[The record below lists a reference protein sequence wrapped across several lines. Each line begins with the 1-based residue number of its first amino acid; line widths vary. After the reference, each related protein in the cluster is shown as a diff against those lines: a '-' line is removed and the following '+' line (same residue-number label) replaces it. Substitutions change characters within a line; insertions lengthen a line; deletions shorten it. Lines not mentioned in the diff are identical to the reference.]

1 MAITV
6 EKPHPTGTDLF
17 VREDKGQAKLDLV
30 VEGMHCAGCMQKIER
45 ALNAMPG
52 IGSAR
57 CNLSTKRV
65 AVTWPHEQIDTGDTP
80 LTADAIITQLSA
92 IGFAAVPFD
101 PKLVGAIDETE
112 ANRLLRAMGVA
123 GFAAANVM
131 LLSVSVWSGLVSDM
145 EMETRSLFHWL
156 SALIAL
162 PAIAYAGRPFFLS
175 AWSAL
180 KVRTTNMDV
189 PISLAVILAS
199 LMSLGLTLQ
208 NAEHVYFDASVSL
221 LFFLLIG
228 RYLDVQT
235 RAKACSVAQNLLS
248 LRAVAATLVDADGN
262 TRMVPVE
269 TLAPGMTISI
279 AAGER
284 LPADGT
290 VVSGASDIDTS
301 LVTGESLPLA
311 ASTGSKVFAGTLN
324 MTGPLQVEVTAKDYA
339 SLLAEIVRLME
350 AAEQGRAGY
359 VRLADRIARAYAPAV
374 HALAAFTVVLWFALG
389 AGWQV
394 SLMNAIAVL
403 IITCPCALGLAV
415 PVVQVVASGRL
426 LKQGILVKAPDAL
439 ERLANIDTIIFDK
452 TGTLT
457 LGTPELINRAGV
469 DKHTLTIAA
478 SLACTSKHPL
488 PRAITRAAD
497 GLPRLPLT
505 DITETPGF
513 GLQATHQGESIRL
526 GNRAWVGADA
536 GPATTGPELW
546 LKHGDKAPIPFQ
558 FADQLRPDADKTIRA
573 LSGQFRLILLSGDT
587 QEATRHVAGQLS
599 ISDWTGTATPADKIA
614 RINQETEAGHTV
626 LMVGDGLNDAPA
638 LKAAHVSISPAS
650 AADISQTAADFVF
663 QGHELTPV
671 GDAITTAIQAR
682 RLVLQNFGLAIG
694 YNVFAVPLAMAGFVT
709 PLIAAVAMSSSSLI
723 VTGNALRLSLK
734 KRQG

>member
-1 MAITV
+1 MAIAAG
-6 EKPHPTGTDLF
+6 KPHHTGTDLF
-17 VREDKGQAKLDLV
+17 VRDEKGLAKLDLI

-45 ALNAMPG
+45 ALNTMPG
-52 IGSAR
+52 IANAR

-65 AVTWPHEQIDTGDTP
+65 AVTWPREQEVTVR
-80 LTADAIITQLSA
+80 ADAIIEQLSN

-131 LLSVSVWSGLVSDM
+131 LLSISVWSGLVSDM

-156 SALIAL
+156 SAAIAL
-162 PAIAYAGRPFFLS
+162 PTVVFSGRPFFLS
-175 AWSAL
+175 AWAAL

-189 PISLAVILAS
+189 PISLAVILAT
-199 LMSLGLTLQ
+199 LMSLVLTIQ
-208 NAEHVYFDASVSL
+208 HAEHVYFDASVTL

-248 LRAVAATLVDADGN
+248 LRAIAATLVEADGS
-262 TRMVPVE
+262 TRAVPVE
-269 TLAPGMTISI
+269 SLEVGHTVAI

-284 LPADGT
+284 LPADGI
-290 VVSGASDIDTS
+290 VISGTSDIDTS

-311 ASTGSKVFAGTLN
+311 AHKGSKVFAGTLN
-324 MTGPLQVEVTAKDYA
+324 VTGPLKVEVTARDNA
-339 SLLAEIVRLME
+339 SLLSEIVRLME

-359 VRLADRIARAYAPAV
+359 VRMADRIARAYAPAV
-374 HALAAFTVVLWFALG
+374 HALAAFTVLLWLALG
-389 AGWQV
+389 GGWQV

-426 LKQGILVKAPDAL
+426 LKQGVLVKAPDAL

-457 LGTPELINRAGV
+457 LGEPDLINRNAI
-469 DKHTLTIAA
+469 DDASLALAA
-478 SLACTSKHPL
+478 SLARSSKHPL
-488 PRAITRAAD
+488 SRAIVRASSTKTLSAPED
-497 GLPRLPLT
+497 V
-505 DITETPGF
+505 TETPGF
-513 GLQATHQGESIRL
+513 GLEATVNGETVRL
-526 GNRAWVGADA
+526 GSRAWVGAPQT
-536 GPATTGPELW
+536 PAPTGPELW
-546 LKHGDKAPIPFQ
+546 LKHGTHAPIQFC
-558 FADQLRPDADKTIRA
+558 FADQTRADAATAIATLAKR
-573 LSGQFRLILLSGDT
+573 FRIILLSGDT
-587 QEATRHVAGQLS
+587 PEAAGTVAAALDIQ
-599 ISDWTGTATPADKIA
+599 DWTGGATPADKIA
-614 RINQETEAGHTV
+614 RIKQETEAGRTV

-663 QGHELTPV
+663 QGRELGPV
-671 GDAITTAIQAR
+671 VDAIDTAIQAR
-682 RLVLQNFGLAIG
+682 RLVLQNFCLAIG
-694 YNVFAVPLAMAGFVT
+694 YNLLAVPLAMAGFVT
-709 PLIAAVAMSSSSLI
+709 PLIAAAAMSSSSLI
-723 VTGNALRLSLK
+723 VTGNALRLSLGVK
-734 KRQG
+734 QRR